1 MINNE
6 NPLVLDDENPLVF
19 DERIAYAPII
29 KNENQRPMNF
39 IPMGITKKTINSATL
54 KIKSIL
60 DINSKMPKLIPNLRA
75 CIQLFLNII

>member
-6 NPLVLDDENPLVF
+6 NSLVLDDENPLVF

-29 KNENQRPMNF
+29 KNENQRPINF
-39 IPMGITKKTINSATL
+39 IPMGIIKKTNNSSR

-60 DINSKMPKLIPNLRA
+60 DINSKMPKLIPNLKA
-75 CIQLFLNII
+75 CIELFLHII